1 MKELVDRVGQN
12 SEIMLVDTD
21 GHQLL
26 QDKPRVTTM
35 VVEKVASW
43 LKDTIARIE

>member
-1 MKELVDRVGQN
+1 MKEFVDRVGQN
-12 SEIMLVDTD
+12 AEIMLLYTY

-35 VVEKVASW
+35 VVEKVAS
-43 LKDTIARIE
+43 